1 MQESALGSVFIFRG
15 RSIGLDNYKSKESL
29 SRVVHLLKYTET
41 VNLVQSHSMDMKSI
55 IRRLEM

>member
-1 MQESALGSVFIFRG
+1 MHPDCLQAGDHSM
-15 RSIGLDNYKSKESL
+15 
-29 SRVVHLLKYTET
+29 RVVHLLKYTET